1 MGEWLESLLPWGTEV
16 ILWAQ
21 SLSNGGW
28 DGLFT
33 FLTFLGY
40 EEFYL
45 ILLPFVYWCLDKG
58 IGASLGY
65 ASLLS
70 AWVNSL
76 LKYLFV
82 IPRPADP
89 RIEVPRPETS
99 PSFPSGHAQ
108 NAVVNW
114 GYLAYR
120 FRNRIF
126 TVVVILLAL
135 GIGLSR
141 IVLGVHYPQDVLAGW
156 LIGLALLA
164 LFAWLE
170 PKVATWV
177 GRQSPLVQYAL
188 ALGVPVLLI
197 FVHPADVQGR
207 YPAEGAVVPLSA
219 LAGLG
224 VGLLMERGRVGFQVR
239 GAWWKRLLRFLAGLV
254 IITVFYIGPKL
265 ILSQEMA
272 YRTETLLRFLRY
284 GLLGWAVAFLCPW
297 LFVRLRLA
305 DRKASS

>member
-1 MGEWLESLLPWGTEV
+1 MEQWLQSLTPWGTDV

-21 SLSNGGW
+21 SLSSGGW

-65 ASLLS
+65 VSLLS
-70 AWVNSL
+70 VWVNSV
-76 LKYLFV
+76 LKYLFA
-82 IPRPADP
+82 IPRPADA
-89 RIEVPRPETS
+89 RMEVPRPETS

-114 GYLAYR
+114 GYLAFR
-120 FRNRIF
+120 FRNWIF
-126 TVVVILLAL
+126 TAVVILLIL

-156 LIGLALLA
+156 LIGLALLVI
-164 LFAWLE
+164 FVWLE
-170 PKVATWV
+170 PKVAAWI
-177 GRQSPLVQYAL
+177 GRQAPQVQYAL
-188 ALGVPVLLI
+188 ALGIPLLLI
-197 FVHPADVQGR
+197 FIHPADVQGR
-207 YPAEGAVVPLSA
+207 YPAEGAVSPLSA

-224 VGLLMERGRVGFQVR
+224 VGLLMERRWVR
-239 GAWWKRLLRFLAGLV
+239 FEARGVWWKRLLRFLTGLV
-254 IITVFYIGPKL
+254 VIAILYVGPKL
-265 ILSQEMA
+265 VLPQEMA
-272 YRTETLLRFLRY
+272 YPPEVMLRFLRY

-305 DRKASS
+305 QLEGG